1 MNRKSRILNNPK
13 SWQATLTILEK
24 DYKQKF
30 LTNIIEIRRIKKN
43 RNK

>member
-1 MNRKSRILNNPK
+1 MNKKSRILNNPK

-30 LTNIIEIRRIKKN
+30 LTNIIETIDLEE
-43 RNK
+43 

>member
-24 DYKQKF
+24 YYKQKI
-30 LTNIIEIRRIKKN
+30 LTNIIETIDLEE
-43 RNK
+43 